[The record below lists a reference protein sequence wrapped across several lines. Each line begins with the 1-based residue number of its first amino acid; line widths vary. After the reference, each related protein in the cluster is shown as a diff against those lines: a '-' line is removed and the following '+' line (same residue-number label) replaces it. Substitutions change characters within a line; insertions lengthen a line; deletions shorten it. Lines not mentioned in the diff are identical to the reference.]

1 VTKKKSTEA
10 LIEKGDLKELRLKR
24 SELLRKQMYY
34 QKIKKIDDAISV
46 LDDNL
51 AESLVTIFEAKESV
65 FKHYLELQ
73 AAVQTKK
80 T

>member
-10 LIEKGDLKELRLKR
+10 LIEKGAQGIATKTFRNYGSRCTIKR
-24 SELLRKQMYY
+24 
-34 QKIKKIDDAISV
+34 KKIDDAISV

-73 AAVQTKK
+73 AVQTKK